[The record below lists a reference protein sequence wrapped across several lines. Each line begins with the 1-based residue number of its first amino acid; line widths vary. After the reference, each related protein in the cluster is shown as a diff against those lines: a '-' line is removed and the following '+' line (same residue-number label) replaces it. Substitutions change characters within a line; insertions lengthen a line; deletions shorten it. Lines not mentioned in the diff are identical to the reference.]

1 MRKYLLYIVRGSLVL
16 VVSLGSFFY
25 GNYNNKKI
33 ARKNVEVSSLQ
44 NKVNATKQSD
54 SLKVQ
59 AIISNENGLS
69 QDRLNKDK
77 DILEKFMSDVFDW
90 SSYKQYEEKRAKI
103 MAQYN
108 LKEDSTFMK
117 VFMPKV
123 VNENMNGK
131 DYNRIDI
138 NGYNLKYQDMKVH
151 VTKIN
156 TTEYSYFVEVNV
168 VAKSENEGTA
178 VGRTIFEATVNA
190 DGNIKDIKATLVT
203 GE

>member
-1 MRKYLLYIVRGSLVL
+1 
-16 VVSLGSFFY
+16 
-25 GNYNNKKI
+25 
-33 ARKNVEVSSLQ
+33 
-44 NKVNATKQSD
+44 
-54 SLKVQ
+54 
-59 AIISNENGLS
+59 
-69 QDRLNKDK
+69 
-77 DILEKFMSDVFDW
+77 
-90 SSYKQYEEKRAKI
+90 

-178 VGRTIFEATVNA
+178 VGRTIFEATINA

>member
-1 MRKYLLYIVRGSLVL
+1 MRKYLLYIVCGSLVL

-25 GNYNNKKI
+25 SNYNNKKI
-33 ARKNVEVSSLQ
+33 GKKNIEVSTLQ

-69 QDRLNKDK
+69 QERLTKDK
-77 DILEKFMSDVFDW
+77 EILEKFMSDVFDW

-178 VGRTIFEATVNA
+178 VGRTIFEATINA

>member
-1 MRKYLLYIVRGSLVL
+1 MKKYLLYIVCGSLAL

-33 ARKNVEVSSLQ
+33 GKKNIEVSTLQ

-69 QDRLNKDK
+69 QERLTKDK
-77 DILEKFMSDVFDW
+77 EILEKFMSDVFDW

>member
-1 MRKYLLYIVRGSLVL
+1 MKKYLLYIVCGSLVL

-25 GNYNNKKI
+25 CNYNNKKI
-33 ARKNVEVSSLQ
+33 GKKNIEVSTLQ

-69 QDRLNKDK
+69 QERLTKDK
-77 DILEKFMSDVFDW
+77 EILEKFMSDVFDW

-178 VGRTIFEATVNA
+178 VGRTIFEATINA

>member
-1 MRKYLLYIVRGSLVL
+1 MRKYLLYIVCVSLVL

-33 ARKNVEVSSLQ
+33 GKKNIEVSTLQ

-69 QDRLNKDK
+69 QERLTKDK
-77 DILEKFMSDVFDW
+77 EILEKFMSDVFDW

-178 VGRTIFEATVNA
+178 VGRTIFEATINA

>member
-1 MRKYLLYIVRGSLVL
+1 
-16 VVSLGSFFY
+16 
-25 GNYNNKKI
+25 
-33 ARKNVEVSSLQ
+33 
-44 NKVNATKQSD
+44 
-54 SLKVQ
+54 
-59 AIISNENGLS
+59 
-69 QDRLNKDK
+69 
-77 DILEKFMSDVFDW
+77 MSDVFDW

-108 LKEDSTFMK
+108 IKEDSTFMK

-123 VNENMNGK
+123 VNQNMNGK

-156 TTEYSYFVEVNV
+156 TNEYSYFVEVNV

-178 VGRTIFEATVNA
+178 VGRTIFEATINA